1 MLEDDLER
9 AEEKLSSITS
19 KLSTAETEKDE
30 ADRAV
35 QRLKFRF
42 FGIPAINNTGL
53 FSLSIS
59 EGNASDKLMD
69 LEQQL
74 KEAKLLAEESDR

>member
-35 QRLKFRF
+35 QRSVFPL
-42 FGIPAINNTGL
+42 
-53 FSLSIS
+53 
-59 EGNASDKLMD
+59 
-69 LEQQL
+69 LE
-74 KEAKLLAEESDR
+74 KSTIECF

>member
-35 QRLKFRF
+35 QRSVFH
-42 FGIPAINNTGL
+42 
-53 FSLSIS
+53 
-59 EGNASDKLMD
+59 
-69 LEQQL
+69 
-74 KEAKLLAEESDR
+74 LLGKSTIECF